1 MINRSQRTT
10 NTLIGLNTLLG
21 EYEVNVNTAECL
33 CRSASEDNCT
43 FLCLWKICTKAFT
56 YKYIHFC
63 LSVCLSVFLLACL
76 PVRLSVHLNNLST
89 CLYTYTDL
97 MYLSILLSINIHTR
111 LISTVYIPTTYN
123 SLIFPITCYGILAL
137 NLRTHNIKRTR
148 KKQDSVQ
155 ELLPSLSVELLAVC
169 SEMRI

>member
-1 MINRSQRTT
+1 MQVCERGQLCFLVSMENMYKGIHIQVH
-10 NTLIGLNTLLG
+10 TLV
-21 EYEVNVNTAECL
+21 Y
-33 CRSASEDNCT
+33 
-43 FLCLWKICTKAFT
+43 
-56 YKYIHFC
+56 

-89 CLYTYTDL
+89 CLSTYTDL
-97 MYLSILLSINIHTR
+97 MYLSILLSINIRTR

-155 ELLPSLSVELLAVC
+155 ELLPSLSVQLLAVC